1 MNSGLAEYLPVL
13 VLGVLAVLF
22 VLVSIIASRLLAPQ
36 RSTNAKLASYEC
48 GIVDQAA
55 IPERFPVRFY
65 LVAMLFIMFDIE
77 IVFLYPWAVANGQ
90 LGFFGFMAML
100 IFVVIFFLSFVYELA
115 MGGLEWGPRKRRVL
129 PLPPASRSGIQGVR
143 TVGLTGREL
152 VPDAALSGVGQ
163 HGAALSGVGQH
174 GAALSGVGQHG
185 AVDQPGSGTAA
196 G

>member
-90 LGFFGFMAML
+90 LGLFGFMAML

-129 PLPPASRSGIQGVR
+129 PLPPASRSGVQGVR
-143 TVGLTGREL
+143 TVGLTGREH
-152 VPDAALSGVGQ
+152 VPSAAWGGADQHSTALISAGQHDAAWSGAGQ
-163 HGAALSGVGQH
+163 PS
-174 GAALSGVGQHG
+174 
-185 AVDQPGSGTAA
+185 SGTAA

>member
-129 PLPPASRSGIQGVR
+129 PLPPASRSGVRGVR

-152 VPDAALSGVGQ
+152 VP
-163 HGAALSGVGQH
+163 GAALSGVEQH
-174 GAALSGVGQHG
+174 SAALSGVDVPSTAGQP
-185 AVDQPGSGTAA
+185 VSGTVT

>member
-48 GIVDQAA
+48 GIVEVAA

-90 LGFFGFMAML
+90 LGLFGFMAML

-129 PLPPASRSGIQGVR
+129 PLPPASRSGVQGVR
-143 TVGLTGREL
+143 TVGLTGREY
-152 VPDAALSGVGQ
+152 VPSAAWSGVDQHSTASISAGQHDAAWSGAGQ
-163 HGAALSGVGQH
+163 PS
-174 GAALSGVGQHG
+174 
-185 AVDQPGSGTAA
+185 SGTAA